1 MYFLLSLWIVRWWIL
16 EKVKGVRRKNTERGR
31 RKNLI
36 VILSY
41 LSALKSTVENICMY
55 IRG

>member
-1 MYFLLSLWIVRWWIL
+1 MYFLLSLWIARWWIL
-16 EKVKGVRRKNTERGR
+16 EKVRGARRKNTKRGR

-41 LSALKSTVENICMY
+41 LSALKSTDENMY
-55 IRG
+55 VH